1 MSISDVFRNVSAFR
15 HFRACSHLRIVGG
28 RKWGFWIAIL
38 ASFATIA
45 FDLWGLTIQ
54 VTASIGLIVPTIS
67 IIILYFKKEQLLA
80 AVE

>member
-1 MSISDVFRNVSAFR
+1 MFLLLGILGLVATYGLL
-15 HFRACSHLRIVGG
+15 AG

-45 FDLWGLTIQ
+45 FDLWELTIQ
-54 VTASIGLIVPTIS
+54 VTASIGLIVPAIS

-80 AVE
+80 AVK